1 MIAEGDRVYVEDLLF
16 SGWGSVECIIPN
28 EMFGIQLRLEQPDTD
43 GHYIQRVGIEQI
55 KNGSIEK
62 NADSQIELHDE
73 PIVLAE
79 SSISSLNLKEGA
91 SYLLSTSK
99 YMRGVHS
106 QNCYVYRVVDRKFLG
121 CRPRENFINWR
132 VMDRNEEITELEIEV
147 SEIAE
152 LTIDVSCE
160 KANEQLSLFD
170 F

>member
-43 GHYIQRVGIEQI
+43 GHYIQRVGIEHI
-55 KNGSIEK
+55 KNAPHEK
-62 NADSQIELHDE
+62 SAASQIELQDD

-99 YMRGVHS
+99 YMRGS
-106 QNCYVYRVVDRKFLG
+106 PSLNCYVYSVADRKFLG
-121 CRPRENFINWR
+121 CRPRDHFINWR
-132 VMDRNEEITELEIEV
+132 VMDRNEEMTELEIEV

-152 LTIDVSCE
+152 LTIGVSYE

>member
-1 MIAEGDRVYVEDLLF
+1 MVAEGNWVYVEDLLF
-16 SGWGSVECIIPN
+16 SGWGLVECIIPN

-43 GHYIQRVGIEQI
+43 GHYIQRVGIEHI
-55 KNGSIEK
+55 KNAPNEK
-62 NADSQIELHDE
+62 SAASQIELQDD

-99 YMRGVHS
+99 YMRGS
-106 QNCYVYRVVDRKFLG
+106 PSLNCYVYSVADRKFLG
-121 CRPRENFINWR
+121 CRPKEHFINWR
-132 VMDRNEEITELEIEV
+132 VMARNEEITELEIEV